1 MIGAT
6 PANLDDATLAMLE
19 GVAVPRDVA
28 GGELL
33 IRAGDPP
40 GSLYIVAAG
49 RFRVEASGRILGE
62 IGPGEPVG
70 ELSFFS
76 GVPRTAD
83 VRAARD
89 ARVLEVTRVAYD
101 AAVAADRRLGD
112 AITAALCRRLT
123 ATTAANPGV
132 AAPPPRVLALL
143 PAGDAPLPD
152 GFAALLAAAVARRGG
167 RLVTRADAPAGD
179 ALGGWMPAVEAGVT
193 ALLLLVEVGDPPAW
207 GEAVCRNADALV
219 IVAPLDADPAMVSP
233 LERFAGPRFPAAST
247 TLLLWRML
255 GAAITGTSAW
265 LAARPATLHHHLAAG
280 SAADFDRVAR
290 FLTGRAVGIVLAGG
304 GALGCAHLG
313 VLRALREARVPID
326 FLGGTSA
333 GAAMAA
339 AVARGLTPEETLDQM
354 EAMFVT
360 ARAMKRLTLPVHSL
374 LDPRVFDAELQ
385 ARYGTLAIEDLP
397 LNLFAVST
405 SLTHNALHIH
415 RRGALWEAVRAS
427 GSLPT
432 ILPPMITDDGEV
444 LVDGGVLDNIPVST
458 MRGLKTGPNI
468 VVPLSG
474 AEDLWRVAG
483 RYAMLRTP
491 LQLARDIILRR
502 GPTAL
507 PSIID
512 VLSRAMVVA
521 SRRSLAE
528 NLAQADIL
536 LTPPLTPGMRI
547 LDWQLGRALADAAYL
562 STQAALADDS
572 ALAALVDS

>member
-1 MIGAT
+1 MSSAA
-6 PANLDDATLAMLE
+6 PANLDSATLAML
-19 GVAVPRDVA
+19 GRVAVSRDVP

-33 IRAGDPP
+33 IHAGDPP

-49 RFRVEASGRILGE
+49 RFLVEARGRVVGE
-62 IGPGEPVG
+62 IGIGEPIG

-76 GVPRTAD
+76 GVRRTAN

-89 ARVLEVTRVAYD
+89 ARVLEVTREAYD
-101 AAVAADRRLGD
+101 AAAARDPRLGE
-112 AITAALCRRLT
+112 AITAALCRRLI
-123 ATTAANPGV
+123 ATTAASAGV
-132 AAPPPRVLALL
+132 AARPPRVLAML

-152 GFAALLAAAVARRGG
+152 GFAAKLGMALAKRGG
-167 RLVTRADAPAGD
+167 RLVTCADAPA
-179 ALGGWMPAVEAGVT
+179 AGVGEWLAT
-193 ALLLLVEVGDPPAW
+193 LEESVTSAVLLASPGDPPAW
-207 GEAVCRNADALV
+207 GETVCRNADALV
-219 IVAPLDADPAMVSP
+219 LVAPLADAPGAFSP
-233 LERFAGPRFPAAST
+233 LEAFAARRFPESST
-247 TLLLWRML
+247 SLLLWRAP
-255 GAAITGTSAW
+255 GTAIAGTPAW
-265 LAARPATLHHHLAAG
+265 LATRPATLHHHLATD
-280 SAADFDRVAR
+280 SAVDFARVAR

-313 VLRALREARVPID
+313 VMRALREARVPID
-326 FLGGTSA
+326 FLGGASA

-339 AVARGLTPEETLDQM
+339 AVARGLTPQETLDQM

-374 LDPRVFDAELQ
+374 LDPRVFDAQLQ

-405 SLTHNALHIH
+405 SLTRNALHIH

-444 LVDGGVLDNIPVST
+444 LVDGGVLDNIPVAT
-458 MRGLKTGPNI
+458 MRGFKAGPNI
-468 VVPLSG
+468 VVPLGGS
-474 AEDLWRVAG
+474 EDLWRVAG

-491 LQLARDIILRR
+491 LQLVRDIVLRR
-502 GPTAL
+502 GPSEL

-521 SRRSLAE
+521 SRRTLAE

-536 LTPPLTPGMRI
+536 LSPPLTPGMRI
-547 LDWQLGRALADAAYL
+547 LDWQLGRALAEAAYL
-562 STQAALADDS
+562 STQVALSDDAKLS
-572 ALAALVDS
+572 ALVDS

>member
-1 MIGAT
+1 
-6 PANLDDATLAMLE
+6 MLE

-28 GGELL
+28 GGDLL

-40 GSLYIVAAG
+40 GSLYIVVAG
-49 RFRVEASGRILGE
+49 RFLVEAGGRVVGE
-62 IGPGEPVG
+62 IGIGEPIG

-76 GVPRTAD
+76 GLARTAN

-89 ARVLEVTRVAYD
+89 ARVLEVTREAYGRATARD
-101 AAVAADRRLGD
+101 PHLAE
-112 AITAALCRRLT
+112 AITAALCRRLI
-123 ATTAANPGV
+123 ATTANSAGV
-132 AAPPPRVLALL
+132 AARPPRVLALVA
-143 PAGDAPLPD
+143 AGDAPLPE
-152 GFAALLAAAVARRGG
+152 GFAAQLAAAVARRGG
-167 RLVTRADAPAGD
+167 RLVMRGDAPAGD
-179 ALGGWMPAVEAGVT
+179 SIDAWLPAVEASVT
-193 ALLLLVEVGDPPAW
+193 SLLLLAAPGDPPAW

-219 IVAPLDADPAMVSP
+219 IVAPLDAAPGLVSP
-233 LERFAGPRFPAAST
+233 LERFAAARFPPAST
-247 TLLLWRML
+247 TLLLWRAA
-255 GAAITGTSAW
+255 GAAIAGTPGW
-265 LAARPATLHHHLAAG
+265 LATRPVTLHHHLATG

-313 VLRALREARVPID
+313 VMRALREARVPID
-326 FLGGTSA
+326 FLGGASA

-405 SLTHNALHIH
+405 SLTHNALHVH
-415 RRGALWEAVRAS
+415 RRGVLWEAVRAS

-432 ILPPMITDDGEV
+432 ILPPMITDEGEV
-444 LVDGGVLDNIPVST
+444 LVDGGVLDNIPVAT

-468 VVPLSG
+468 VVPLGG

-491 LQLARDIILRR
+491 LKLARDIILRR
-502 GPTAL
+502 GPSDL

-521 SRRSLAE
+521 SRRSLAD
-528 NLAQADIL
+528 NLAQADIM

-562 STQAALADDS
+562 STQAAIASDA

>member
-1 MIGAT
+1 
-6 PANLDDATLAMLE
+6 MLE

-49 RFRVEASGRILGE
+49 RFLVEAGGRSVGE
-62 IGPGEPVG
+62 IGIGEPIG
-70 ELSFFS
+70 ELSFFA
-76 GVPRTAD
+76 GLARTAN

-89 ARVLEVTRVAYD
+89 ARVLEVTRDAYD
-101 AAVAADRRLGD
+101 AATARDPHLAES
-112 AITAALCRRLT
+112 ITAALCRRLV
-123 ATTAANPGV
+123 ATTATSAGV
-132 AAPPPRVLALL
+132 AARPPRVLALV
-143 PAGDAPLPD
+143 PAGDAPLPE
-152 GFAALLAAAVARRGG
+152 GFAAQLAAAVARRGG
-167 RLVTRADAPAGD
+167 RLVTHGDAPSGTVD
-179 ALGGWMPAVEAGVT
+179 AWLPATEAGVT
-193 ALLLLVEVGDPPAW
+193 ALLMLAAPGDPAAW

-219 IVAPLDADPAMVSP
+219 VIAPLDTGPGPVSA
-233 LERFAGPRFPAAST
+233 LDRFAAPRFSTAST
-247 TLLLWRML
+247 TLLLWRAKD
-255 GAAITGTSAW
+255 AAITGTAAW

-313 VLRALREARVPID
+313 VMRALREARVPID

-339 AVARGLTPEETLDQM
+339 AVARGLTPQETLDQM

-374 LDPRVFDAELQ
+374 LDPRVFDAQLQ

-397 LNLFAVST
+397 VNLFAVST

-415 RRGALWEAVRAS
+415 RSGALWEAVRAS

-458 MRGLKTGPNI
+458 MRRLKTGPNI

-521 SRRSLAE
+521 SRRSLAD
-528 NLAQADIL
+528 NVAQADIV
-536 LTPPLTPGMRI
+536 LTPPMTPGMRI

-562 STQAALADDS
+562 STQAALADDA